1 MIQKPSTPDEFYQKA
16 WRPFTAFVAAV
27 SFGLVVIHLIA
38 LSFVGLLI
46 GNMAIVAALPQIIGA
61 YAALF
66 ATIFAVA
73 GVAAHHRG
81 REKRARYG
89 EFDNGGM
96 SQSIDTISDGM
107 NSLTN
112 SALKD

>member
-1 MIQKPSTPDEFYQKA
+1 MVQDKDEFYQKA
-16 WRPFTAFVAAV
+16 WRPFTAFVAAI
-27 SFGLVVIHLIA
+27 SFALVIINLIA

-46 GNMAIVAALPQIIGA
+46 GNAAIIAALPQIIGA

-81 REKRARYG
+81 REKRLRYG
-89 EFDNGGM
+89 EFGGDEM
-96 SQSIDTISDGM
+96 RDTFDTLQDGASD
-107 NSLTN
+107 LTN
-112 SALKD
+112 NFQEE